1 MFLSSFSSSLFS
13 FESTVQ
19 ISKLQDLVNRSK
31 MARCRG
37 RFVCPVIL
45 YNGKVTILLLQSN
58 GQIFIEKFAALYIWT
73 TGCFLLLASCFMF
86 MLLQQT
92 AMLSL

>member
-1 MFLSSFSSSLFS
+1 MMNNVVVYVCR

-31 MARCRG
+31 LARCRG

-45 YNGKVTILLLQSN
+45 YNGKVLLHN
-58 GQIFIEKFAALYIWT
+58 RKLYFLSS
-73 TGCFLLLASCFMF
+73 GCNIGYI
-86 MLLQQT
+86 
-92 AMLSL
+92 

>member
-1 MFLSSFSSSLFS
+1 MLVLRVR

-19 ISKLQDLVNRSK
+19 ITKLQDLVNRSK

-45 YNGKVTILLLQSN
+45 YNGKVHNFSRTRPLLSTNLIIDSLKIEPVLIDCCQAD
-58 GQIFIEKFAALYIWT
+58 IFDSGSET
-73 TGCFLLLASCFMF
+73 NNR
-86 MLLQQT
+86 QT
-92 AMLSL
+92 

>member
-1 MFLSSFSSSLFS
+1 MCR

-31 MARCRG
+31 LARCRG

-45 YNGKVTILLLQSN
+45 YNGKVLLLCRNIKWKWDPVGLHKNVGAVSPLLWVGTG
-58 GQIFIEKFAALYIWT
+58 GQKINSGLWALNRH
-73 TGCFLLLASCFMF
+73 AV
-86 MLLQQT
+86 MLT
-92 AMLSL
+92 